1 MMIKGTIMKLN
12 KLAFASLLVVVCGTA
27 FAEPGHGCDK
37 AKFDKANW
45 QEHRLEHFEKHQER
59 LHTILQLSST
69 QENAWKSYQAQIKP
83 QDKAEHPDMAELSK
97 LNTLQRLDKMEA
109 WDKERDTR
117 QAERAK
123 AVRSFYAQLNDAQK
137 KAFDENAFPQHEG
150 PHHGGPRH
158 EK

>member
-1 MMIKGTIMKLN
+1 MIKGYIMKLK
-12 KLAFASLLVVVCGTA
+12 KLAFAGLLVLVCGTA

-37 AKFDKANW
+37 GKFDKTNW
-45 QEHRLEHFEKHQER
+45 QEHRLEHFEKHQEK
-59 LHTILQLSST
+59 LHTILQLTSV
-69 QENAWKSYQAQIKP
+69 QENAWKNYQAQIKP
-83 QDKAEHPDMAELSK
+83 QDKAEHPDAAELSK

-123 AVRSFYAQLNDAQK
+123 AVRTFYAQLNDAQK

-150 PHHGGPRH
+150 SHHGGPRH

>member
-1 MMIKGTIMKLN
+1 MKLK
-12 KLAFASLLVVVCGTA
+12 KLAFAGLLVLVCGTA

-37 AKFDKANW
+37 GKFDKTNW
-45 QEHRLEHFEKHQER
+45 QEHRLEHFEKHQEK
-59 LHTILQLSST
+59 LHTILQLT
-69 QENAWKSYQAQIKP
+69 NVQENAWKNYQAQIKP
-83 QDKAEHPDMAELSK
+83 QDKSEHPDVAELSK

-123 AVRSFYAQLNDAQK
+123 AVRTFYAQLNDAQK

>member
-1 MMIKGTIMKLN
+1 MKLK
-12 KLAFASLLVVVCGTA
+12 KLAFAGLLVLVCGTA

-37 AKFDKANW
+37 GKFDKTNW
-45 QEHRLEHFEKHQER
+45 QEHRLEHFEKHQEK
-59 LHTILQLSST
+59 LHTILQLTSV
-69 QENAWKSYQAQIKP
+69 QENAWKNYQAQIKP
-83 QDKAEHPDMAELSK
+83 QDKAEHPDAAELSK

-123 AVRSFYAQLNDAQK
+123 AVRTFYAQLNDAQK

-150 PHHGGPRH
+150 SHHGGPRH